1 MTADNYIDNQE
12 IIADGVTELV
22 EYMDEVLP
30 KEPQNYDEK
39 EKLFDCTDFDIPSV
53 FDTLSA

>member
-1 MTADNYIDNQE
+1 
-12 IIADGVTELV
+12 
-22 EYMDEVLP
+22 MDEVLP